1 MTLFKRFTYAV
12 ICASMLIAALGVQPV
27 FAAGIVVNSAA
38 DSVGNDGSCTLREA
52 ITNANNDNQSGS
64 TDCAAGAGAD
74 TITFAGNYVIT
85 LVGSQL
91 PAVTS
96 QITITGN
103 GAANTIVQAD
113 VNPNTATYRV
123 IEVGSSG
130 NLTLDS
136 LTVRHGRCNGSCAYD
151 SSSGGGIYN
160 RGTLSVTD
168 SALSGNSAV
177 RGGGIYNYATLTVTD
192 STFSGN
198 SATMTG
204 GGIYNYDTAT
214 VTDSALSGNS
224 ANSYGG
230 GIYNWDTLT
239 VTNSALSGNSA
250 GFDGGG
256 ILNDYTLTVTNSTL
270 SGNSAGADGGGI
282 EHDGS
287 DLIVTNSTLSGNSA
301 GDDGGG
307 IYTAGTATV
316 TNSAISG
323 NSANYWGGGIYNDG
337 SALTV
342 TNSTLSGNSAANY
355 GGGIFNDGGALTVTN
370 STLSGN
376 SAFQGGGI
384 INLGTLNYSNTI
396 IANSTGGDCIN
407 VNTIGTNVNNLV
419 QDNTC
424 SPLLSGDPNL
434 GPLADNGGPTQT
446 HALQST
452 SPAIDA
458 GNAGACPSTDQR
470 GVTRPQGAVCDIG
483 AYEYSTDTTFPTVV
497 FTNLIASYAAGAGPS
512 NFTINYSENVYDPA
526 GNTNPNDVTNPVN
539 YLLVEDGAN
548 NAFNTVSCAGG
559 LAGDD
564 TQVAVTGVTYNAGL
578 FTATVT
584 LSGPVPDGNYRL
596 FVCGTTSIADLS
608 LNELNNGLSDYTFDF
623 VVGTA
628 ATTTTPS
635 VTASSLPKTGFAPH
649 KVTQLPAQPANLAYA
664 ALGDLWLEIPSQN
677 IKSNIVGIPQADDKT
692 WDVTWLGNDTG
703 WLNGS
708 AFPTWNGNSV
718 LTAHVTNASGLS
730 GPFANLKDLKYG
742 DQIIVHLSGQKYI
755 YEVQDSRMTRPYS
768 TSFAFQSM
776 QDHPYLTLITCQ
788 GYIPFSNAYF
798 FRRIVR
804 AVLVEVK

>member
-12 ICASMLIAALGVQPV
+12 ICASLLTAALGAQPV
-27 FAAGIVVNSAA
+27 FAASIVVNSAA
-38 DSVGNDGSCTLREA
+38 DSVVVDGACTLREA
-52 ITNANNDNQSGS
+52 ITNANGDNQSGS

-74 TITFAGNYVIT
+74 TITFAGNYTIT

-103 GAANTIVQAD
+103 GAANTIIQASTC
-113 VNPNTATYRV
+113 NPVTLPGGCTPATYRV
-123 IEVGSSG
+123 FQVTSSG
-130 NLTLDS
+130 NLTLDG
-136 LTVRHGRCNGSCAYD
+136 LTVRHGRCNGSCTLP
-151 SSSGGGIYN
+151 STSGGG
-160 RGTLSVTD
+160 
-168 SALSGNSAV
+168 
-177 RGGGIYNYATLTVTD
+177 GIFNQGTLTVTD
-192 STFSGN
+192 SAISDN
-198 SATMTG
+198 SATGYG
-204 GGIYNYDTAT
+204 GGVFNLGNLT
-214 VTDSALSGNS
+214 VTNSTLSGNS
-224 ANSYGG
+224 AIWGG
-230 GIYNWDTLT
+230 GIN
-239 VTNSALSGNSA
+239 NSR
-250 GFDGGG
+250 
-256 ILNDYTLTVTNSTL
+256 TLTVTNSTL
-270 SGNSAGADGGGI
+270 SGNSAGNTGGGI
-282 EHDGS
+282 DNGS
-287 DLIVTNSTLSGNSA
+287 TLTVANSTLSGNSA

-307 IYTAGTATV
+307 IY
-316 TNSAISG
+316 
-323 NSANYWGGGIYNDG
+323 NDG
-337 SALTV
+337 FLSLVSV
-342 TNSTLSGNSAANY
+342 TNSTLSGNSATN
-355 GGGIFNDGGALTVTN
+355 GGGIFGMM
-370 STLSGN
+370 S
-376 SAFQGGGI
+376 
-384 INLGTLNYSNTI
+384 TLNYSNTI
-396 IANSTGGDCIN
+396 IANSTGGDCFSS
-407 VNTIGTNVNNLV
+407 IGTNVNNLV
-419 QDNTC
+419 EDGSC
-424 SPLLSGDPNL
+424 SAGLSGDPNL

-458 GNAGACPSTDQR
+458 GNAATCAAAPVSNLDQR

-483 AYEYSTDTTFPTVV
+483 AYESDTTFPTVV

-512 NFTINYSENVYDPA
+512 NFTINYSENVFDPA
-526 GNTNPNDVTNPVN
+526 GNTNPNDVTNPIN

-548 NAFNTVSCAGG
+548 NTFNTVSCAGG

-564 TQVAVTGVTYNAGL
+564 TQVTVTGVTYNAGL

-608 LNELNNGLSDYTFDF
+608 LNELNNGLSDYTFNF

-635 VTASSLPKTGFAPH
+635 VTASSLPTTGFAPH
-649 KVTQLPAQPANLAYA
+649 KVTQLPAQPAKLAYA

-677 IKSNIVGIPQADDKT
+677 IKSNIVGVPQADDNT

-776 QDHPYLTLITCQ
+776 QDHSYLTLITCQ